1 MHMLFEEKQ
10 MDYVIYVQFDFKS
23 ISHLRGFIE
32 EKINILIKDP
42 LLFLLSIDTIVG
54 SHCY

>member
-1 MHMLFEEKQ
+1 MLFEEKQ